1 MPTATDNLSDR
12 PRRWYWALLLALL
25 CPGLGHVYAT
35 KPRRGL
41 AFLAISAVVQAAV
54 ILAPQ
59 PLPLLPGY
67 LTTLTIAV
75 IGVLVYL
82 VSVIDAARMARR
94 ADGHRLSRW
103 NKAWVYVGV
112 AIAWL
117 ALGFAVDV
125 VRDLTNP
132 YATYN
137 LPSASMSPTLQ
148 PGDHILANRGFYA
161 THPPEYGDVLVFIKP
176 GPNAIPYIKRVV
188 ALPGDSVQLKAGILY
203 LNGNAMPQT
212 PLGKADFREELPNG
226 HAYGI
231 RIDSRSAVGEN
242 TPLYQVPKDHV
253 FVLGDNR
260 NNSADSRFL
269 DEIGYLPIGNLRDK
283 VAFIYWSR
291 DTNRIGISVE

>member
-1 MPTATDNLSDR
+1 MPPTTDDFSDK

-35 KPRRGL
+35 KPRRGI
-41 AFLAISAVVQAAV
+41 AFLAINAVVQVAV
-54 ILAPQ
+54 ILVPQ
-59 PLPLLPGY
+59 SLPLQPGF
-67 LTTLTIAV
+67 LTALAIGS

-82 VSVIDAARMARR
+82 VSVIDAVRTARR
-94 ADGHRLSRW
+94 ANGHRLGRW
-103 NKAWVYVGV
+103 NKTWVYTAA

-117 ALGFAVDV
+117 ALGFAGDA
-125 VRDLTNP
+125 VRDLTRP
-132 YATYN
+132 HASYS
-137 LPSASMSPTLQ
+137 LPSASMLPTLR

-161 THPPEYGDVLVFIKP
+161 THPPEYGDVAVFIKP

-212 PLGKADFREELPNG
+212 PLGGTDFREELPNG

-231 RIDSRSAVGEN
+231 RIDSRSAVGED

-269 DEIGYLPIGNLRDK
+269 DEIGYLPISNLRDK

-291 DTNRIGISVE
+291 DTSRIGKSVE